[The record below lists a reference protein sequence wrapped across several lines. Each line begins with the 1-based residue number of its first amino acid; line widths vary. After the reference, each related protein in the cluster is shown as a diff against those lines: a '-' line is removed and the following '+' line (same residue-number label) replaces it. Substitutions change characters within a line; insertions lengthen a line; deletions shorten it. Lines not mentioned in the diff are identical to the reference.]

1 MAKKPKNKTDVVRAH
16 DLRSM
21 VMISAFSVITLIA
34 MVFAH
39 NFN

>member
-1 MAKKPKNKTDVVRAH
+1 MAKKPKIKTDVARAH
-16 DLRSM
+16 NLRSM
-21 VMISAFSVITLIA
+21 VVISAFSVITLIA